1 MDIFI
6 QPVRHLPGFC
16 LVGLHKKIDHGD
28 AIANGVGWGGAGLQV
43 FDVADEPVAH
53 GAFPEICVT
62 FSYRLFSYVV
72 VELDQLVEHFC
83 ELLFALKIEV
93 SLQLFPITRGDPI
106 VNGVE
111 VDACSCAYFLLG
123 KPVADV

>member
-1 MDIFI
+1 M
-6 QPVRHLPGFC
+6 PGFC
-16 LVGLHKKIDHGD
+16 LVGLHEKIDDGNT
-28 AIANGVGWGGAGLQV
+28 IADGVGGGGAGLEV
-43 FDVADEPVAH
+43 FDVADEPVADS
-53 GAFPEICVT
+53 AFPEIGVT